1 MRSAK
6 AMRLLCLFS
15 FVFAFGLLGLAC
27 NAETLVRV
35 KVPVASVT
43 AQPNS
48 KSEQVTQVLLWDE
61 VKVLERRPGWAKVLV
76 PEQYRTDQGYPGWIK
91 VSDITSGPVSG
102 SPLWVTVAYPW
113 VALRKEPNIQAEV
126 ATQAYMS
133 TRLPVLGQGTGSVRR
148 VGKEDWHEVAL
159 PEGGSAWIRVTQVR
173 PEAEPSAAKAA
184 EIVAEA
190 TRLEGTPYLWG
201 GMSRIGIDCSGLVY
215 VAYRMNGVTLP
226 RDADQQFEIGEAVKP
241 EELSPGDLV
250 FFGESDADITHVGI
264 YAGDGNIV
272 HASSGSG
279 VVVSALFEGWYK
291 EMYRGARRVL
301 KGSGGG
307 TRVLTPSP

>member
-1 MRSAK
+1 MRPSQAR
-6 AMRLLCLFS
+6 RLLCLLI
-15 FVFAFGLLGLAC
+15 FGLLGLTVQ
-27 NAETLVRV
+27 AETLVRV
-35 KVPVASVT
+35 KVPVAAVT
-43 AQPNS
+43 AEPNS

-61 VKVLERRPGWAKVLV
+61 VKVLEKRSTWAKVLV
-76 PEQYRTDQGYPGWIK
+76 PGQYRTDKGYPGWVK
-91 VSDITSGPVSG
+91 LSDLTSEPVTPRSR
-102 SPLWVTVAYPW
+102 WVAVAYPW
-113 VALRKEPNIQAEV
+113 VALRKEPSTQADV
-126 ATQAYMS
+126 ALQAYMS
-133 TRLPVLGQGTGSVRR
+133 TRLPVLTQGSGFVRR

-159 PEGGSAWIRVTQVR
+159 PEGGSAWIRSTQVR
-173 PEAEPSAAKAA
+173 AEVEPSAAKAA
-184 EIVAEA
+184 LIVAEA
-190 TRLEGTPYLWG
+190 SRLEGTPYLWG

-226 RDADQQFEIGEAVKP
+226 RDADQQFEIGEAVAP

-291 EMYRGARRVL
+291 DMYRGARRIL